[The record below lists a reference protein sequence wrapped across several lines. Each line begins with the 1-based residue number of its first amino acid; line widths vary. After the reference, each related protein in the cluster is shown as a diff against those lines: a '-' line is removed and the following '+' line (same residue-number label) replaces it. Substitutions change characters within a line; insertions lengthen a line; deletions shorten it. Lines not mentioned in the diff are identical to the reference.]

1 MVRSQTRDRLPRAG
15 RGRPCLRERQVTQ
28 TDPSAAHWLPALE
41 PWDWAGACRADGAPW
56 MLHTAGLNAGG
67 SGGDSRNTART
78 RVYLGTCEEG
88 L

>member
-1 MVRSQTRDRLPRAG
+1 M
-15 RGRPCLRERQVTQ
+15 TQ